1 MDDLKLY
8 GKNMQKTDSLLQT
21 VRIFSND
28 IVMQFG
34 ISMSAMLEIQKGN
47 YIQCEG
53 IELTKWRN
61 N

>member
-28 IVMQFG
+28 RVMQFG
-34 ISMSAMLEIQKGN
+34 ISMSAMLEIQKVN